1 MKEYKSGQDVYVE
14 VENIV
19 SQVYSLPTVIQ
30 LLVENYELDSTN
42 KDVFENKYSRR
53 VAKKS
58 IYDVLMLIQQN
69 ITKMMNDIESLDL
82 SKSE

>member
-1 MKEYKSGQDVYVE
+1 MKEYKSCQDVYVE

-42 KDVFENKYSRR
+42 KDVFENEYSRR

-58 IYDVLMLIQQN
+58 IYDVLVLIQQN
-69 ITKMMNDIESLDL
+69 ITRLVDDIESLDL